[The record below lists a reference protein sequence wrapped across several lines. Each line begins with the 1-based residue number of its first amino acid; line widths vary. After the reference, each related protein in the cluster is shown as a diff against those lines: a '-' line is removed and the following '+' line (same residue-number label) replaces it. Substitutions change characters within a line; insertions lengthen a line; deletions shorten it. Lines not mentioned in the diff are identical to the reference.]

1 MSLILHR
8 YTVFIFT
15 ASSTTDIFTLSLHDA
30 LPICFPAGSHVVLMA
45 QPFSAFAKSL
55 LERQRYPD
63 LRQWPGGPPQRPYDV
78 TAHTLPLLMGV
89 EVVTVET
96 PFTADLEKVDAVGVA
111 PGSIARGPG
120 RFFALGHRNGELV
133 ALGRL
138 LRAG

>member
-78 TAHTLPLLMGV
+78 TRSEEHTSELQSLRHLVCRLL
-89 EVVTVET
+89 
-96 PFTADLEKVDAVGVA
+96 LEKKKKQ
-111 PGSIARGPG
+111 
-120 RFFALGHRNGELV
+120 
-133 ALGRL
+133 
-138 LRAG
+138 